1 MIMTGGVRQEPAG
14 HNFFT
19 PGGVYTKCKG
29 VYNKL
34 YLCGAARCKSDKK
47 EQRCT
52 MEQKNTAPRQK
63 TQPLTYREWK
73 RRKQLR
79 LARNWGLFLAGC
91 ALVVFLLTKGILWLL
106 PHLHGADGPQT
117 FAASAYDSTDYLFDA
132 DDARLVLVNANLPFD
147 EEPSPTLD
155 AADEAGTQLEAEAA
169 QQYRSMAAAAQADG
183 ITLTLVTGYQDADT
197 RTAAYEAQKQ
207 TYLARHKSEEEA
219 SARAAAILPEA
230 DANEHGTGYAADIL
244 STDYTAQ
251 DTGFADTRAYQW
263 LTAYAAEYGFILR
276 YPKDRQAITG
286 VVFEPW
292 HWRYVGV
299 ENALAIRAS
308 GLSLEEFLAEQK
320 AL

>member
-1 MIMTGGVRQEPAG
+1 
-14 HNFFT
+14 
-19 PGGVYTKCKG
+19 
-29 VYNKL
+29 
-34 YLCGAARCKSDKK
+34 
-47 EQRCT
+47 
-52 MEQKNTAPRQK
+52 MEQKRTAPRAQK

-106 PHLHGADGPQT
+106 PHLHGADGPQI
-117 FAASAYDSTDYLFDA
+117 FAASAYDSTDYFFDA

-169 QQYRSMAAAAQADG
+169 QQYRSMAEAAQADG

-276 YPKDRQAITG
+276 YPEDRAGHHRGG
-286 VVFEPW
+286 V
-292 HWRYVGV
+292 R
-299 ENALAIRAS
+299 ALALAVCGGGKRPGHPCQRPEPRGIPGRTEGPVTFANKTFRA
-308 GLSLEEFLAEQK
+308 LARRRRN
-320 AL
+320 